1 MTTFLSKLRAEDA
14 PILRKLS
21 AQSTLSD
28 HVRIAYRRKKRGI
41 EPMIV
46 SEIPHGSSRLEWE
59 DRRLIAMGLKLGGQ
73 AAMTAQGRAIY
84 KGLNI
89 FPGGLRGQ
97 PMGHWDGSTEPQSR
111 NIFTYES
118 LFEPG
123 CLFVSRELAQ
133 LPTICRVPEDVV
145 FNNTVILIHLKQQFP
160 LHGWVLSLPVMYM
173 AALCLRATIIEDLGC
188 HWYPKNLRLLPLPTA
203 WTPAQLETLEGLCAS
218 LLRADSDL
226 ASGSGAIDDLVE
238 QAICQSVSHQIARGM
253 PVVSGVVLPN
263 PAEPLPDV
271 MKLGAGGLVD
281 VQGNLVMQVPDEDLR
296 VVLLYLFEKGS
307 VSSEAE
313 QTADSLA
320 NLKIPTDQAVISQTA
335 NAIRSLANNQAQL
348 DFDAGRR
355 ALDEYASE
363 LLALT
368 PADLDYIRERMST
381 DGFLSQ
387 LRPMWAHRGL
397 HTQAYHDHSG
407 GDRFSH

>member
-14 PILRKLS
+14 PVLRKLA
-21 AQSTLSD
+21 AQATLSD
-28 HVRIAYRRKKRGI
+28 HVRIAYRRRRRGI
-41 EPMIV
+41 EPQIV
-46 SEIPHGSSRLEWE
+46 NEIPAGSSHLEWE
-59 DRRLIAMGLKLGGQ
+59 ERRLIAMGLKLGGN

-84 KGLNI
+84 KGLNV
-89 FPGGLRGQ
+89 FPGGLRGD

-111 NIFTYES
+111 NIYTYES
-118 LFEPG
+118 LFESG
-123 CLFVSRELAQ
+123 RLFVSRELAQ
-133 LPTICRVPEDVV
+133 LPTICRVPENVV
-145 FNNTVILIHLKQQFP
+145 FNNTVILINLKQQFP

-203 WTPAQLETLEGLCAS
+203 WTPSQLESLEGLCAS
-218 LLRADSDL
+218 LLGADSAL
-226 ASGSGAIDDLVE
+226 AAGSGAIDDLVD
-238 QAICQSVSHQIARGM
+238 QATCQSVSHQIARGM

-263 PAEPLPDV
+263 PAEPLPDE

-281 VQGNLVMQVPDEDLR
+281 KHGNLVMQVPDADLQL
-296 VVLLYLFEKGS
+296 VLMYLFEKERTS
-307 VSSEAE
+307 AEAE
-313 QTADSLA
+313 QNADSLA
-320 NLKIPTDQAVISQTA
+320 NLKIPTDQTVISQTA
-335 NAIRSLANNQAQL
+335 NAIRNLANNQAQL

-368 PADLDYIRERMST
+368 PADLDYIRDRMST

-397 HTQAYHDHSG
+397 HTQSYHDHSG
-407 GDRFSH
+407 GDRFAH